1 MLKTLFASRTV
12 SSRAELFKSILSSI
26 VSFALDFSIFLF
38 LTEVVGLYYVVSSA
52 VGFVAGTSL
61 SYVLSVYW
69 IFAKRKF
76 AHTRL
81 EFFIFLGV
89 GLIGV
94 GLNSL
99 LLYIFTEYVGIYYAV
114 SKIISAS
121 IVFFFNFFSRKII
134 LFR

>member
-1 MLKTLFASRTV
+1 MLKSLFASRTGFL
-12 SSRAELFKSILSSI
+12 RMELFKSILSSI
-26 VSFALDFSIFLF
+26 VSFALDFCIFLF
-38 LTEVVGLYYVVSSA
+38 FTEVVGLYYVVSSA
-52 VGFVAGTSL
+52 VGFVIGTSL
-61 SYVLSVYW
+61 SYILSVYW
-69 IFAKRKF
+69 IFSKRKL

-81 EFFIFLGV
+81 EFLIFLGV

-99 LLYIFTEYVGIYYAV
+99 FLYIFTEYVGIHYAV